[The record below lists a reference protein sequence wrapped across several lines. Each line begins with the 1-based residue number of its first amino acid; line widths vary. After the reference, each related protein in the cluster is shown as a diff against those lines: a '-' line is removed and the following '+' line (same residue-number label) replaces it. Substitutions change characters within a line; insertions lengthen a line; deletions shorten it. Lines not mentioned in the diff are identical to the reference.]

1 MCLNFTSN
9 VLGICQKLCSKVQK
23 YYLRNPQ
30 TSLKKARNN
39 PEKLRENTKS
49 AASLGIELRDH
60 GTGNRQDNHYTMY
73 GLKLCRQKDNISVDS
88 RSRVNKKSF

>member
-1 MCLNFTSN
+1 MCPIFTSD
-9 VLGICQKLCSKVQK
+9 VLRIYQLLCSKVQK
-23 YYLRNPQ
+23 YYLRIPE
-30 TSLKKARNN
+30 TFLKQARNN